1 LASRD
6 PVHDRSRTAG
16 KKFRH
21 VLNTRLLV
29 GTLIA
34 TAILATGAYIWRAVQ
49 VRWTAAALLDRA
61 EALAEENPDAA
72 AGYLTRY
79 LELRPGASGN
89 DKVKI
94 RLAEVFDKAA
104 TSGGKKL
111 RAVDLYADALVV
123 APDKERVAI
132 LGRLGELYLD
142 PQLRQ
147 YPQVA
152 QYRQAKL
159 RARELLALDKDSP
172 KGWRVLA
179 LAMDGQF
186 HEGSLTPAERQDDE
200 ERHAVPDAEKNVLGP
215 LGGPTVVGM
224 AFARAHQ
231 LNPGDIEIAERLAGI
246 YRSEPKLVSDAQ
258 LAAGIAKVPAAGKT
272 PEDAPTLSAEERRGL
287 AADRVID
294 EMVAARPKDAN
305 AQLALY
311 RYLLRY
317 KVPQAKGQEVQL
329 ALKRARQ
336 AMADAL
342 AYGPDDP
349 QVLLAAADAARQD
362 GGLAELRDLP
372 DEAHKHYEE
381 ACRHYQRAI
390 VTTAAIKVTPAAA
403 RGYLELAYKGLS
415 ETYVAEGAIDRAV
428 NTLRRGIE
436 HTNHESF
443 RLAWQL
449 CDVLIRR
456 GQPADLREGDEAEK
470 ALDEAD
476 DILKK
481 ANFAAKRSYQRLA
494 GLRRAKLLMWQG
506 KDADAIGK
514 HADAI
519 GKYTE
524 AIPLLT
530 AVAAG
535 QQVSGD
541 EVVGGPTL
549 ITPQVIYEAWML
561 LGAAYAEMGAAHA
574 ELGTAA
580 YAKLKEWDE
589 EAVIAYDEA
598 SSADDNALTA
608 YDEAAMRERAA
619 IEPPSAAAALCKAAG
634 RIPAAIRYYEKALTA
649 AGSAKGLAE
658 MQRQAIYKQ
667 LIALLDQEKQTAE
680 ADRYRARL
688 QSQTADSARLTLE
701 EAARALREGR
711 PDEALAIAQRGEQ
724 ARPDDPLAYVAEGQ
738 ALWAKKDE
746 AKAEAAFQKAVE
758 KGVKLAP
765 GDARPTLAL
774 FEFYAGSKQA
784 DRARKVLEKVADN
797 EKLTEMERALLAA
810 GGYAQLGDRK
820 LAVTA
825 YRKAVELSKG
835 DPAVQMRLVEF
846 LLRGNDPHDAAEAE
860 KVLRGMAKQHDPARR
875 RLAQL
880 LVERGGELEWQEAQ
894 GLLLESSVAGD
905 AELDRLFQVRTL
917 MVRGGKENLEKAER
931 LCEELL
937 ADSTRFAP
945 AVHLLLAQ
953 VQQVQG
959 RPEEA
964 RKHYR
969 ELVDRDRPNPAHT
982 AAYIS
987 FLLEYGPPEE
997 VDGWLKKLEKL
1008 APDNLGTARL
1018 RARWLRDQGRSAD
1031 IEPLVEGLAEK
1042 ARKRLG
1048 KADPPQE
1055 AQLAQE
1061 IGNLYQ
1067 GVAQYAAAERWY
1079 RRLIKLS
1086 PDRFESL
1093 ARALAAQGKVREA
1106 IAVCEEAG
1114 KTDKSARPA
1123 LTMTMVLVSGRAS
1136 AEDRKLAEPQLKQ
1149 ALEEHKDNLAL
1160 LENLA
1165 AIRVL
1170 EDRADEA
1177 AELYRQILRQ
1187 QPKHPGALNNLATL
1201 LAEQPQP
1208 EKRKEAL
1215 ECVDR
1220 AIQLIGPQ
1228 PGLLDTKGMILIF
1241 DGKPDLAVEL
1251 LKEAASV
1258 PRPDPRCCFHLAVAY
1273 DRVGDAEQARA
1284 ALKKARAG
1292 DLDRQVLTAMDR
1304 KLLLELDKKLGT

>member
-1 LASRD
+1 LAARD
-6 PVHDRSRTAG
+6 SVHDRSRTAG

-21 VLNTRLLV
+21 VLNTRLLA

-49 VRWTAAALLDRA
+49 VRRTAAALLDRA
-61 EALAEENPDAA
+61 EALAEENPAA
-72 AGYLTRY
+72 AASYLTHY
-79 LELRPGASGN
+79 LELRPGAAGN

-104 TSGGKKL
+104 RNGGEKL
-111 RAVDLYADALVV
+111 GAAELYADALVV
-123 APDKERVAI
+123 APDEQRVAI
-132 LGRLGELYLD
+132 LGRLGDLYLD
-142 PQLRQ
+142 PQVR
-147 YPQVA
+147 
-152 QYRQAKL
+152 QYRQAKT
-159 RARELLALDKDSP
+159 RARELLTLDKDSP

-179 LAMDGQF
+179 LAIDGQF
-186 HEGSLTPAERQDDE
+186 HEGSLTAAERQDDQ
-200 ERHAVPDAEKNVLGP
+200 ERQAVPDAEQNVLGP
-215 LGGPTVVGM
+215 SGGPTIVGM

-246 YRSEPKLVSDAQ
+246 YRGEPKLVGDAQ
-258 LAAGIAKVPAAGKT
+258 LAARIAKVAAAGKT
-272 PEDAPTLSAEERRGL
+272 PEAAPSLAAEERRAL

-317 KVPQAKGQEVQL
+317 KVPQAKGREVQL
-329 ALKRARQ
+329 TVKQARQ

-342 AYGPDDP
+342 AYRPDDP
-349 QVLLAAADAARQD
+349 QVLLAAADAAGRD
-362 GGLAELRDLP
+362 GRVAALRDLP

-381 ACRHYQRAI
+381 ARRHYQRAI
-390 VTTAAIKVTPAAA
+390 DVAPAAA
-403 RGYLELAYKGLS
+403 RGYLELAYLGLS

-428 NTLRRGIE
+428 KTLWRGIE
-436 HTNHESF
+436 HANRESL

-449 CDVLIRR
+449 CDVLIGR
-456 GQPADLREGDEAEK
+456 GQPADLREGGEAEK
-470 ALDEAD
+470 ALAAAD
-476 DILKK
+476 GMLAK
-481 ANFAAKRSYQRLA
+481 ASLAAKVSYQRLTD
-494 GLRRAKLLMWQG
+494 LRRAKLLMRQG
-506 KDADAIGK
+506 KYAA
-514 HADAI
+514 
-519 GKYTE
+519 
-524 AIPLLT
+524 AIPLLE
-530 AVAAG
+530 ALAAG
-535 QQVSGD
+535 QKAVGD
-541 EVVGGPTL
+541 EGADRPSL
-549 ITPQVIYEAWML
+549 ITSEVIYEAWML
-561 LGAAYAEMGAAHA
+561 MGAAYG
-574 ELGTAA
+574 ELKQWDQGLAA
-580 YAKLKEWDE
+580 YE
-589 EAVIAYDEA
+589 
-598 SSADDNALTA
+598 
-608 YDEAAMRERAA
+608 EAAMRQRQA
-619 IEPPSAAAALCKAAG
+619 IAPLVDAAALCTAAG
-634 RIPAAIRYYEKALTA
+634 RTPAAIRYYEKAITA

-658 MQRQAIYKQ
+658 TQRQAIYKQ

-701 EAARALREGR
+701 EADRAVREGR
-711 PDEALAIAQRGEQ
+711 PDEALAVARRGIQ

-758 KGVKLAP
+758 MAAKLAP
-765 GDARPTLAL
+765 GDTRPTLAL

-784 DRARKVLEKVADN
+784 DRARKVLEKAAAN
-797 EKLTEMERALLAA
+797 EKLTEMQRALLAA

-825 YRKAVELSKG
+825 YRKAVEVSKG

-846 LLRGNDPHDAAEAE
+846 LLRSNDADDVAEAE
-860 KVLRGMAKQHDPARR
+860 KVLRGIANQHDPARR

-880 LVERGGELEWQEAQ
+880 LVERGGEPQWQEAQ
-894 GLLLESSVAGD
+894 RLLESSVAGD

-917 MVRGGKENLEKAER
+917 MVRSGKENLAKAER

-953 VQQVQG
+953 VQQLRG

-969 ELVDRDRPNPAHT
+969 ELVDRDRPNPAHA
-982 AAYIS
+982 AAYFA
-987 FLLEYGPPEE
+987 FLMEYGPQEE

-1042 ARKRLG
+1042 ALKRLG

-1055 AQLAQE
+1055 AQLVQE

-1086 PDRFESL
+1086 PDRFEPL
-1093 ARALAAQGKVREA
+1093 AGALAGQGKVREA

-1123 LTMTMVLVSGRAS
+1123 LTMTVVLLSGRAS
-1136 AEDRKLAEPQLKQ
+1136 AADRKLAEPQLKK

-1177 AELYRQILRQ
+1177 AELYRQVLRQ
-1187 QPKHPGALNNLATL
+1187 QPKHSGALNNLATL

-1208 EKRKEAL
+1208 AKRKEAL

-1228 PGLLDTKGMILIF
+1228 PGLLDTKGMILVF
-1241 DGKPDLAVEL
+1241 DGKPELAVEL

-1258 PRPDPRCCFHLAVAY
+1258 PRPDPRYCFHLAVAY
-1273 DRVGDAEQARA
+1273 DRLGDAQQARA

-1292 DLDRQVLTAMDR
+1292 DLERQVLTATDR
-1304 KLLLELDKKLGT
+1304 KLLVELEKKLGS